1 MDDVNGIVDSGQS
14 FREDP
19 LSSVGQI
26 LTRLNTIWLRRTY
39 PFHSI
44 GKGVSIH
51 YKCEIHRSTANRIS
65 IGDHVYFAPDVWVNI
80 EGSYLIDG
88 PAVELGSGCK
98 IGRRSVIS
106 AKNLICLE
114 ANILLAP
121 SVLIMDHNHEYS
133 NPNEPI
139 HAQGTTK
146 GGRIILGQNC
156 WVGYGA
162 VIFCEKGE
170 LVLGRNSVVGANAV
184 VRQSFPPYSVIAGNP
199 ARLIKRYDP
208 ASRRWLRVSETAQP
222 CDIAESFREEK
233 TQ

>member
-1 MDDVNGIVDSGQS
+1 MGDVNGIVISGQP

-19 LSSVGQI
+19 LSNVGRI
-26 LTRLNTIWLRRTY
+26 LTKLNTMWLCATY

-51 YKCEIHRSTANRIS
+51 YKCEIHRSMAKRIS
-65 IGDHVYFAPDVWVNI
+65 FGDRVYLAPDVWVNV
-80 EGSYLIDG
+80 EEFSSSDK
-88 PAVELGSGCK
+88 PAIELGSGCK

-114 ANILLAP
+114 EDILLAP

-146 GGRIILGQNC
+146 GGKIILGRNC

-162 VIFCEKGE
+162 VISCEKGE
-170 LVLGRNSVVGANAV
+170 LILGHNSVVGANSV
-184 VRQSFPPYSVIAGNP
+184 VRQSFPPYSVVAGNP
-199 ARLIKRYDP
+199 ARLIRRYDP
-208 ASRRWLRVSETAQP
+208 ASRRWLRV
-222 CDIAESFREEK
+222 DESA
-233 TQ
+233 

>member
-1 MDDVNGIVDSGQS
+1 MGDLKGIVISGQS

-19 LSSVGQI
+19 LSNVGLI
-26 LTRLNTIWLRRTY
+26 LTKLNTMWLRTTY
-39 PFHSI
+39 PFHSM

-51 YKCEIHRSTANRIS
+51 YKCEIHRSMANRIS
-65 IGDHVYFAPDVWVNI
+65 FGDREYLAPDVWVNV
-80 EGSYLIDG
+80 EEFSSNDK

-114 ANILLAP
+114 EDILLAP
-121 SVLIMDHNHEYS
+121 SVLIMDHNHEYA

-146 GGRIILGQNC
+146 GGKITLGRNC

-170 LVLGRNSVVGANAV
+170 LVLGHNCVVGANAV
-184 VRQSFPPYSVIAGNP
+184 VRRSFPPYSVIAGNP
-199 ARLIKRYDP
+199 ARLIKRYDS
-208 ASRRWLRVSETAQP
+208 ASRQWLRV
-222 CDIAESFREEK
+222 DESS
-233 TQ
+233 